1 MRLSFLREASDRV
14 ENHANSTILDALRQK
29 SYDVMG
35 GNPTWEN
42 KIGHK
47 FSAYLIT
54 ERDSEK
60 TGKVHRAYDFR
71 SMRHLLRLVRNSANH
86 YRELPEDIQVFPC

>member
-1 MRLSFLREASDRV
+1 MML
-14 ENHANSTILDALRQK
+14 
-29 SYDVMG
+29 
-35 GNPTWEN
+35 WEGIRHGRIPYYN
-42 KIGHK
+42 MIVPK
-47 FSAYLIT
+47 FSVYLIT